1 MERHVQ
7 MTPSRRRVVAA
18 LGSTMLVPLLAGP
31 AFAQQRSSADR
42 AFERLSARWL
52 DQSMRLAPSQATG
65 AGDHRFDTRLDD
77 VSTRGRAANLRFT
90 RQTLDALNRIDRT
103 QLSRANQVD
112 AALLENS
119 LRGTIWQIETLQN
132 WAWNPLVY
140 QGVAGNSLYALMARE
155 FAPMPQ
161 RLEAAAQRMERMPAL
176 FAQVR
181 AELQPARVPA
191 PHAETYAAQNPGLKS
206 IVSGMIEPHKDQLP
220 ASKRARLER
229 AIATFNAAVDE
240 HQTWITG
247 TLVPAAQGNF
257 RVGAQTFDTQ
267 LGYALQSSLTRA
279 QIRERADAAL
289 TRCREE
295 MYRVSRQALAGRA
308 GAPPTPDAPTPEQQ
322 QAAIRAALDLAAAQR
337 PARDRVVEDATA
349 GVAEAE
355 AFLRQRDIIS
365 LPSEPVRVITMPE
378 FQQGVAVAYCDS
390 PGPLENNLETF
401 YAISPIPAGWT
412 EEQAVSFLRE
422 YNSFN
427 IVDVGV
433 HEAMP
438 GHYVQIWHSNR
449 YPSVLRA
456 VLGSGTFTE
465 GWAVYAEEMMVAKGF
480 RQGDPLYKLS
490 QLKMQLR
497 SIMNAI
503 IDQAIHVDG
512 IDQAETMRLL
522 TQVAFQEERE
532 AAGKWRRAQL
542 SFTQLSTYFVG
553 YQEHL
558 ETRAAAQQRQGAAFN
573 LKAYHDG
580 VLAFGSP
587 PARYARALLLNEA
600 I

>member
-1 MERHVQ
+1 MK
-7 MTPSRRRVVAA
+7 PSRRRVVAA
-18 LGSTMLVPLLAGP
+18 LGSTVLVPLIAGP
-31 AFAQQRSSADR
+31 AAAQTQSAADR
-42 AFERLSARWL
+42 AFQRLSQRWL
-52 DQSMRLAPSQATG
+52 DQSLRLSPSNATG

-77 VSTRGRAANLRFT
+77 VSARGRDATLRFT
-90 RQTLDALNRIDRT
+90 QQTLDALSRIDRT

-140 QGVAGNSLYALMARE
+140 QGVAGNSLYSLMARE
-155 FAPMPQ
+155 FAPLPQ
-161 RLEAAAQRMERMPAL
+161 RLEAATRRMERMPAL
-176 FAQVR
+176 LAQVR
-181 AELQPARVPA
+181 AELQPARVPP

-206 IVSGMIEPHKDQLP
+206 IVSGMIEPHKDQLS

-229 AIATFNAAVDE
+229 AIATFNTAVDE
-240 HQTWITG
+240 HQAWITG

-257 RVGAQTFDTQ
+257 RVGAEIFDTQ

-295 MYRVSRQALAGRA
+295 MYRVSRQALAGRP
-308 GAPPTPDAPTPEQQ
+308 GAPATPDNPTPEQQ
-322 QAAIRAALDLAAAQR
+322 QGAIRAALDLAAAQR

-401 YAISPIPAGWT
+401 YAISPIPADWS
-412 EEQAVSFLRE
+412 EEQATSFLRE

-438 GHYVQIWHSNR
+438 GHYVQIWHSNH
-449 YPSVLRA
+449 YNSVLRA
-456 VLGSGTFTE
+456 VLSSGTFVE
-465 GWAVYAEEMMVAKGF
+465 GWAVYAEEMMVAEGF

-512 IDQAETMRLL
+512 ISQEETMRLL

-558 ETRAAAQQRQGAAFN
+558 ESRAAAQAAQGAAFN
-573 LKAYHDG
+573 LKTYHDG

-587 PARYARALLLNEA
+587 PARYARALLLNET

>member
-1 MERHVQ
+1 
-7 MTPSRRRVVAA
+7 MTPSRRRVVLA
-18 LGSTMLVPLLAGP
+18 LGSAALAPLLGAP
-31 AFAQQRSSADR
+31 AFAQEKTAADR
-42 AFERLSARWL
+42 AFERLAARWL
-52 DQSMRLAPSQATG
+52 DRSMRFSPSNATG
-65 AGDHRFDTRLDD
+65 VGDHRFDNQLDD
-77 VSTRGRAANLRFT
+77 VSARGRSAGLRFSQ
-90 RQTLDALNRIDRT
+90 QTLEQLGRIERA

-112 AALLENS
+112 AALLENA
-119 LRGTIWQIETLQN
+119 LRGAIWRTETLQA
-132 WAWNPLVY
+132 WAWNPLTY
-140 QGVAGNSLYALMARE
+140 QGVAGNALYNLMARE
-155 FAPMPQ
+155 FAPMSQ
-161 RLEAAAQRMERMPAL
+161 RLESAARRMELMPRL
-176 FAQVR
+176 FQQTR
-181 AELQPARVPA
+181 AELQLARVPA

-206 IVSGMIEPHKDQLP
+206 IASGMIEPHKDQLS

-229 AIATFNAAVDE
+229 AISTFNTAVDE
-240 HQTWITG
+240 HQAWITG
-247 TLVPAAQGNF
+247 TLIPAAQGNF
-257 RVGAQTFDTQ
+257 RVGAEIFDTQ
-267 LGYALQSSLTRA
+267 LGYALQSSLTRQ
-279 QIRERADAAL
+279 QIRERADAAVISV
-289 TRCREE
+289 RQE
-295 MYRVSRQALAGRA
+295 MYNVSRQALAGRA
-308 GAPPTPDAPTPEQQ
+308 DAPATPDNPTPEQQ

-390 PGPLENNLETF
+390 PGPLEINLETF
-401 YAISPIPAGWT
+401 YAISPIPANWS
-412 EEQAVSFLRE
+412 EEQATSFLRE

-449 YPSVLRA
+449 YNSVLRA

-465 GWAVYAEEMMVAKGF
+465 GWAVYAEEMMVHEGF
-480 RQGDPLYKLS
+480 RAGDPLYRLS

-542 SFTQLSTYFVG
+542 SFAQLSTYFVG

-558 ETRAAAQQRQGAAFN
+558 EVRAEAQRRQGAAFN

-580 VLAFGSP
+580 VLSFGSP
-587 PARYARALLLNEA
+587 PARYARALLLNET

>member
-1 MERHVQ
+1 MK
-7 MTPSRRRVVAA
+7 TSRRRVVAA
-18 LGSTMLVPLLAGP
+18 LGATMLVPLIAGP
-31 AFAQQRSSADR
+31 AAAQTQSSADR
-42 AFERLSARWL
+42 AFARLSARWL
-52 DQSMRLAPSQATG
+52 DQSMRLAPSSATG

-77 VSTRGRAANLRFT
+77 VSARGRAATLRFT
-90 RQTLDALNRIDRT
+90 RQTLEALTRIDRT

-161 RLEAAAQRMERMPAL
+161 RLEAATQRMERMPAL

-181 AELQPARVPA
+181 SELQPARVPA
-191 PHAETYAAQNPGLKS
+191 PHAETYASQNPGLKS
-206 IVSGMIEPHKDQLP
+206 IVSGMIEPHKDQLS

-229 AIATFNAAVDE
+229 AITTFNTAVDE
-240 HQTWITG
+240 HQAWITG

-257 RVGAQTFDTQ
+257 RVGAEVFDTQ

-279 QIRERADAAL
+279 QIRQRADAAL

-295 MYRVSRQALAGRA
+295 MYRVSRQALSGRA
-308 GAPPTPDAPTPEQQ
+308 GAPATPENPTPEQQ

-337 PARDRVVEDATA
+337 PARDRVVQDATA

-412 EEQAVSFLRE
+412 EEQAISFLRE

-427 IVDVGV
+427 IIDVGV

-465 GWAVYAEEMMVAKGF
+465 GWAVYAEEMMVAEGF

-558 ETRAAAQQRQGAAFN
+558 EARAAAQSAQGAAFN
-573 LKAYHDG
+573 LKTYHDG

>member
-1 MERHVQ
+1 
-7 MTPSRRRVVAA
+7 
-18 LGSTMLVPLLAGP
+18 
-31 AFAQQRSSADR
+31 
-42 AFERLSARWL
+42 
-52 DQSMRLAPSQATG
+52 
-65 AGDHRFDTRLDD
+65 
-77 VSTRGRAANLRFT
+77 
-90 RQTLDALNRIDRT
+90 
-103 QLSRANQVD
+103 
-112 AALLENS
+112 
-119 LRGTIWQIETLQN
+119 
-132 WAWNPLVY
+132 
-140 QGVAGNSLYALMARE
+140 
-155 FAPMPQ
+155 
-161 RLEAAAQRMERMPAL
+161 
-176 FAQVR
+176 
-181 AELQPARVPA
+181 
-191 PHAETYAAQNPGLKS
+191 
-206 IVSGMIEPHKDQLP
+206 
-220 ASKRARLER
+220 
-229 AIATFNAAVDE
+229 
-240 HQTWITG
+240 
-247 TLVPAAQGNF
+247 
-257 RVGAQTFDTQ
+257 
-267 LGYALQSSLTRA
+267 
-279 QIRERADAAL
+279 
-289 TRCREE
+289 
-295 MYRVSRQALAGRA
+295 
-308 GAPPTPDAPTPEQQ
+308 
-322 QAAIRAALDLAAAQR
+322 
-337 PARDRVVEDATA
+337 
-349 GVAEAE
+349 
-355 AFLRQRDIIS
+355 
-365 LPSEPVRVITMPE
+365 
-378 FQQGVAVAYCDS
+378 VAVAYCDS

-449 YPSVLRA
+449 YRSVLRA

-465 GWAVYAEEMMVAKGF
+465 GWAVYAEEMMVAEGF